1 MKALRIRL
9 LPVTVIAATMVLG
22 VRITDIFQEG
32 EGALVTLAQ
41 AQAQADAGN
50 ETAAEDETAAAK
62 EPVDPE
68 AAEKTAEAEP
78 ATALSGSLAERDPTT
93 FSPSEIALLENLARR
108 RDQIEGRAAD
118 LDVRENLL
126 AATEQR
132 IDEKIA
138 TLQQLEKRIQGLVKK
153 HDEAEE
159 YRFARLVKV
168 YEKMKAKDA
177 ARIFEQIEMDVLI
190 EVSARMK
197 ETSIAGIMAEMTP
210 ERAQELTIELATRE
224 DLEERL
230 KR

>member
-1 MKALRIRL
+1 MKSLRIRL

-32 EGALVTLAQ
+32 EGALVSLAQ
-41 AQAQADAGN
+41 AQA
-50 ETAAEDETAAAK
+50 AAEDETAVEN

-68 AAEKTAEAEP
+68 GAGKSAEAEP
-78 ATALSGSLAERDPTT
+78 APALSGSLAERDPTT

-108 RDQIEGRAAD
+108 RDQIEGRAAE

-138 TLQQLEKRIQGLVKK
+138 TLQQLENRIQGLVKK

-159 YRFARLVKV
+159 HRFARLVKV

-197 ETSIAGIMAEMTP
+197 EASIAGIMAEMTP
-210 ERAQELTIELATRE
+210 GRAQELTIELATRE
-224 DLEERL
+224 NLEERL